1 MPVMSPSFDVLP
13 VTAADRWLVRDTQ
26 SIIGACV
33 DAGAGL
39 GWLTPPSYD
48 EIEAIVH
55 SCAEG
60 RANGEA
66 AMVVGILDSAQVG
79 VGWWSR
85 YPRESHRRNAELEK
99 LAVNPGY
106 HGLGIGR
113 QIAEVLIEDA
123 RRADIDL
130 LTLDVRSDTVHAQQ
144 LYAALGFEVY
154 GVLRDAAVFP
164 YGRFDKVMMV
174 KDLRTEAR

>member
-1 MPVMSPSFDVLP
+1 MAPMPAAFDVIP

-26 SIIGACV
+26 AIIGACV

-39 GWLTPPSYD
+39 GWITPPPYE
-48 EIEAIVH
+48 EIEAIVS
-55 SCAEG
+55 SCAQG
-60 RANGEA
+60 RAMGTA
-66 AMVVGILDSAQVG
+66 SMVVAILDSAQVG
-79 VGWWSR
+79 VGWWKR
-85 YPRESHRRNAELEK
+85 YERESHRRNAELEK
-99 LAVNPGY
+99 LAVNPGQ

-123 RRADIDL
+123 RRSEIDL

-144 LYAALGFEVY
+144 LYASLGFEVY

-174 KDLRTEAR
+174 KDLRVASG

>member
-1 MPVMSPSFDVLP
+1 MTAVPPKFDVVP
-13 VTAADRWLVRDTQ
+13 VTTADRWLVRDTQ
-26 SIIGACV
+26 AIIGACV

-39 GWLTPPSYD
+39 GWLTPPPYD

-60 RANGEA
+60 RAMGETS
-66 AMVVGILDSAQVG
+66 MVVAILDSAQVG
-79 VGWWSR
+79 VGWWR
-85 YPRESHRRNAELEK
+85 RCERQSHRRNAELDK
-99 LAVNPGY
+99 LAVDPGH

-130 LTLDVRSDTVHAQQ
+130 LTLDVRSDTAHAQQ

-174 KDLRTEAR
+174 KDLRAEAR